1 MLAGI
6 IRNPISYNP
15 VRYPERAAE
24 RRDVAIDRMVEVGAL
39 TDDEGTWWHAAP
51 TLPEIHEVLPKANDY
66 FPSEVEQQ
74 LLNDPAFA
82 MLGET
87 TADRHKA
94 IYQGGLRVYT
104 TFDPVAQAQAIA
116 ARDSVLPLENGVFT
130 QPGVNPATGEPN
142 RGSAALTSVEPATGA
157 VRTMVGGPGFDG
169 YKYNLVTQNARGVGS
184 AFKTFVLTTIM
195 DQGHS
200 PEDIINGV
208 APCNFK
214 NESEEGGVYD
224 VNNFADGGG
233 GVGTI
238 TAATLASSNCAFVR
252 LGLIAGM
259 PNVAEMAYQ
268 MGIPRTRPAA
278 DGEVPTICDACQ
290 STPLGVASITPLEMA
305 SAYAT
310 LANDGVYNPPYLI
323 ERIDDRDG
331 RTIYTHT
338 PTPARRLS
346 AQTSRL
352 VTSILEKNVQS
363 GTGTRAQ
370 VSGQPAA
377 GKTGTNQNATD
388 AWFVGYTPQLATA
401 VWVGGLAWNYE
412 IRLEGTSI
420 TGGRFAAPVWGA
432 FMNAWQQGRESVP
445 FTPPGPVPGGKT
457 LNVPGG
463 VDLTPAPP
471 PPAPPPGPTQ
481 PPTLPVFP
489 PQAGE
494 PGGQPGQG
502 LQGDPTP
509 GGTTGTRSPAVTTTQ
524 PPVTQPPTTVL
535 E

>member
-1 MLAGI
+1 
-6 IRNPISYNP
+6 
-15 VRYPERAAE
+15 
-24 RRDVAIDRMVEVGAL
+24 
-39 TDDEGTWWHAAP
+39 
-51 TLPEIHEVLPKANDY
+51 
-66 FPSEVEQQ
+66 
-74 LLNDPAFA
+74 
-82 MLGET
+82 
-87 TADRHKA
+87 
-94 IYQGGLRVYT
+94 
-104 TFDPVAQAQAIA
+104 
-116 ARDSVLPLENGVFT
+116 
-130 QPGVNPATGEPN
+130 
-142 RGSAALTSVEPATGA
+142 
-157 VRTMVGGPGFDG
+157 
-169 YKYNLVTQNARGVGS
+169 
-184 AFKTFVLTTIM
+184 
-195 DQGHS
+195 
-200 PEDIINGV
+200 
-208 APCNFK
+208 
-214 NESEEGGVYD
+214 
-224 VNNFADGGG
+224 
-233 GVGTI
+233 
-238 TAATLASSNCAFVR
+238 
-252 LGLIAGM
+252 M

-268 MGIPRTRPAA
+268 MGVPRTRPAA
-278 DGEVPTICDACQ
+278 DGEVPTICAACQ

-310 LANDGVYNPPYLI
+310 LANEGVYNPPYLI

-338 PTPARRLS
+338 PTPSRRLS
-346 AQTSRL
+346 VQTSRL

-370 VSGQPAA
+370 ISGQPAA

-445 FTPPGPVPGGKT
+445 FTPPSPVPGGKT

-471 PPAPPPGPTQ
+471 PPAPPPPGPSQPPTQ
-481 PPTLPVFP
+481 PVTP
-489 PQAGE
+489 PQAGG
-494 PGGQPGQG
+494 PGGPPGQG
-502 LQGDPTP
+502 LQGEPAT
-509 GGTTGTRSPAVTTTQ
+509 GGTTGTTSPIVTVMQ